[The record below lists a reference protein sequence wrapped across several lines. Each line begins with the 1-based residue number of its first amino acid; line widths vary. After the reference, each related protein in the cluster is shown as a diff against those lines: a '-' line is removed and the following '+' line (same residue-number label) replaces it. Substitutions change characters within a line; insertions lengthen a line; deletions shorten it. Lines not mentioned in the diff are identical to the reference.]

1 MSEQT
6 SQNGR
11 VGIIVG
17 IVVLIIASSVGAWY
31 FFKYKPDQEAKEK
44 ARLELIAE
52 AEAEEK
58 RKQQAARRKT
68 NYDQLI
74 KSADEQFY
82 LEQWEAARSL
92 YVEASAIFK
101 NQDYPKSQI
110 ALIDGK
116 LNEIAAIEARKAAG
130 VVETISSPTGRFYV
144 IVSSSIDDD
153 LALDYAKKIVS
164 QGEDAKI
171 VEHEASSHFYYR
183 VALGDYATQE
193 LAEAAASSF
202 GEYGSA
208 IWVLKY

>member
-1 MSEQT
+1 MSEHT

-17 IVVLIIASSVGAWY
+17 VVVLVIASSLGAWY

-44 ARLELIAE
+44 ARLEQIAK

-58 RKQQAARRKT
+58 RKQQAVKRKT
-68 NYDQLI
+68 KYDQLI
-74 KSADEQFY
+74 KSGDEQFY
-82 LEQWEAARSL
+82 LEQWEAARSQ
-92 YVEASAIFK
+92 YAEASAIIK
-101 NQDYPKSQI
+101 NQDYPKNQI
-110 ALIDGK
+110 ALIDVR
-116 LNEIAAIEARKAAG
+116 LNEIAAIEARKVAG
-130 VVETISSPTGRFYV
+130 VVETISSPTGRFYI

-153 LALDYAKKIVS
+153 LALDYAKKLVA
-164 QGEDAKI
+164 QGEEVKI

-193 LAEAAASSF
+193 LADAASLSF
-202 GEYGSA
+202 GDYGSD